1 MADNFK
7 PKEWFTIT
15 HMFKKSNDSGGIKH
29 FDIKYNG
36 PALCIQQ
43 GDYVRLKQR
52 EFFDESAPPGN
63 QYSTTPPK
71 GKDVST
77 WPMYTLEMRQ
87 PYPAEGGNYLAENDY
102 ASAGPSPAQ
111 SGNIKDDVPF

>member
-7 PKEWFTIT
+7 PKEWFTLT

-36 PALCIQQ
+36 PAICIQQ

-52 EFFDESAPPGN
+52 EFYDEGTR
-63 QYSTTPPK
+63 QYSTTPPA
-71 GKDVST
+71 GKDTSS
-77 WPMYTLEMRQ
+77 WPMYTLEIRQ
-87 PYPAEGGNYLAENDY
+87 PYPGDGGNYLAEDDY